1 VRAPTPNTQRYKQKM
16 KYRSEL
22 FKNQPQHPLDRAI
35 FWIEKAIKNN
45 GLEYLRSPTLNMYF
59 YEIHML
65 DIFFIIF
72 IMAFGYIFIISYHI
86 KAYKNMANRKKV
98 NFDNNSTTTAA
109 AATSVA
115 ASAVDDNGDDGKN
128 HHGNID
134 DGKARRRKGKKGE

>member
-1 VRAPTPNTQRYKQKM
+1 M

-45 GLEYLRSPTLNMYF
+45 GLQYLRSPTLNMYF

-72 IMAFGYIFIISYHI
+72 IIAFGYIFIISYHI
-86 KAYKNMANRKKV
+86 KAYKKMNKDKNANNV
-98 NFDNNSTTTAA
+98 DNSS
-109 AATSVA
+109 ATA
-115 ASAVDDNGDDGKN
+115 ASADDVKNSNGVDVKTQQRATKKN
-128 HHGNID
+128 
-134 DGKARRRKGKKGE
+134 K